1 MILFLISQSS
11 GQGNPLMGLLP
22 LILIFVVF
30 YFLLILPQQRKQKQ
44 HRKLLTEL
52 QKGDRVVTS
61 SGIRGTIANVKDD
74 TITLLIADGVKI
86 ELEKGHIVNKIN
98 PSASQK

>member
-1 MILFLISQSS
+1 MIHFLISQSS
-11 GQGNPLMGLLP
+11 GQGNPIMGLLP
-22 LILIFVVF
+22 LVLIFVVF
-30 YFLLILPQQRKQKQ
+30 YFLLILPQQRKQKK
-44 HRKLLTEL
+44 HRQLLTEL

-86 ELEKGHIVNKIN
+86 ELEKGHVVNKII
-98 PSASQK
+98 PGGSQK

>member
-1 MILFLISQSS
+1 MIFFLIGQSS
-11 GQGNPLMGLLP
+11 GQSNPIMGLLP

-44 HRKLLTEL
+44 HRKLISEL
-52 QKGDRVVTS
+52 QKGDRVTTS

-74 TITLLIADGVKI
+74 TITLLIADGVKV
-86 ELEKGHIVNKIN
+86 ELEKGHIVNKLN
-98 PSASQK
+98 PSGS

>member
-11 GQGNPLMGLLP
+11 GQSNPIMGLLP

-44 HRKLLTEL
+44 HRKLLSEL
-52 QKGDRVVTS
+52 HKGDRVTTS

-74 TITLLIADGVKI
+74 TVTLLIADGVKI
-86 ELEKGHIVNKIN
+86 ELEKGHIVNKLN
-98 PSASQK
+98 PSSS

>member
-1 MILFLISQSS
+1 MIHFLISQSS
-11 GQGNPLMGLLP
+11 GQGNPIMGLLP

-44 HRKLLTEL
+44 HRKLLSEL

-61 SGIRGTIANVKDD
+61 SGIRGTIANVKDE
-74 TITLLIADGVKI
+74 TITLLIADGVKV
-86 ELEKGHIVNKIN
+86 ELEKGHIVNRLT
-98 PSASQK
+98 PSGS

>member
-11 GQGNPLMGLLP
+11 GQSNPIMGLLP

-44 HRKLLTEL
+44 HRKLLSEL

-61 SGIRGTIANVKDD
+61 SGIRGTIAGVKDD
-74 TITLLIADGVKI
+74 TISLVIADGVKI
-86 ELEKGHIVNKIN
+86 ELEKGHIVNKVT
-98 PSASQK
+98 PSGS

>member
-1 MILFLISQSS
+1 MILFLIGQSS
-11 GQGNPLMGLLP
+11 GQSNPIMGLLP

-44 HRKLLTEL
+44 HRKLVSEL
-52 QKGDRVVTS
+52 QKGDRVTTS

-86 ELEKGHIVNKIN
+86 ELEKGHIVNKLN
-98 PSASQK
+98 PSGS

>member
-1 MILFLISQSS
+1 MILFLIGQSS
-11 GQGNPLMGLLP
+11 GQGNPIMSLLP

-44 HRKLLTEL
+44 HRQLLSQL

-61 SGIRGTIANVKDD
+61 SGIRGTIAGVKDD
-74 TITLLIADGVKI
+74 TISLLIADGVKI
-86 ELEKGHIVNKIN
+86 ELEKGHIVNKII
-98 PSASQK
+98 SSSS

>member
-1 MILFLISQSS
+1 MIFFLFSQSS
-11 GQGNPLMGLLP
+11 GQSNPIMGLLP

-44 HRKLLTEL
+44 HRKLIAEL
-52 QKGDRVVTS
+52 NKGDRVVTS

-74 TITLLIADGVKI
+74 TVTLLIADGVKI
-86 ELEKGHIVNKIN
+86 ELEKGHIVNKLK
-98 PSASQK
+98 PSGS

>member
-1 MILFLISQSS
+1 MIFLLI
-11 GQGNPLMGLLP
+11 GQGQGQSNPIMGLLP
-22 LILIFVVF
+22 LVLIFVVF

-44 HRKLLTEL
+44 HRKLISEL
-52 QKGDRVVTS
+52 QKGDRVTTS

-86 ELEKGHIVNKIN
+86 ELEKGHIVNKLN
-98 PSASQK
+98 PSGS

>member
-1 MILFLISQSS
+1 MILLLFGQAQGQS
-11 GQGNPLMGLLP
+11 NPIMGLLP

-44 HRKLLTEL
+44 HRKLVSEL
-52 QKGDRVVTS
+52 QKGDRVTTS

-86 ELEKGHIVNKIN
+86 ELEKGHIVNKLN
-98 PSASQK
+98 TSGS

>member
-1 MILFLISQSS
+1 MILLLFGQAQGQS
-11 GQGNPLMGLLP
+11 NPIMGLLP

-44 HRKLLTEL
+44 HRKLISEL
-52 QKGDRVVTS
+52 QKGDRVTTS

-86 ELEKGHIVNKIN
+86 ELEKGHIVNKLN
-98 PSASQK
+98 TSGS

>member
-1 MILFLISQSS
+1 MILLLFGQAQ
-11 GQGNPLMGLLP
+11 GQGNPIMGLLP

-30 YFLLILPQQRKQKQ
+30 YFLLILPQQRKQKK
-44 HRKLLTEL
+44 HRKLISEL
-52 QKGDRVVTS
+52 QKGDRVTTS

-86 ELEKGHIVNKIN
+86 ELEKGHIVNKLN
-98 PSASQK
+98 TSGS

>member
-1 MILFLISQSS
+1 
-11 GQGNPLMGLLP
+11 MGLLP

-30 YFLLILPQQRKQKQ
+30 YFLLILPQQRKQKKHQ
-44 HRKLLTEL
+44 QLVADL

-61 SGIRGTIANVKDD
+61 SGIHGTIVNVKDH

-86 ELEKGHIVNKIN
+86 ELEKGHVTNIMK
-98 PSASQK
+98 PSGS

>member
-1 MILFLISQSS
+1 MILFLIGQSS
-11 GQGNPLMGLLP
+11 GQGNPIMGLLP

-86 ELEKGHIVNKIN
+86 ELEKGHIVNKLT
-98 PSASQK
+98 PGSSQK

>member
-1 MILFLISQSS
+1 MILFLIGQST
-11 GQGNPLMGLLP
+11 GQGNPIMSLLP

-44 HRKLLTEL
+44 HRALLSQL

-61 SGIRGTIANVKDD
+61 SGIRGTIAGVKDD
-74 TITLLIADGVKI
+74 TISLLIADGVKI
-86 ELEKGHIVNKIN
+86 ELEKGHIVNKIV
-98 PSASQK
+98 SGSS

>member
-1 MILFLISQSS
+1 MIFLLIGQSQ
-11 GQGNPLMGLLP
+11 GQGNPIMGLLP

-44 HRKLLTEL
+44 HRKLVSEL
-52 QKGDRVVTS
+52 QKGDRVTTS

-74 TITLLIADGVKI
+74 TITLLIADGVKV
-86 ELEKGHIVNKIN
+86 ELEKGHIINKLN
-98 PSASQK
+98 TSGS

>member
-1 MILFLISQSS
+1 MILLLFGQSQ
-11 GQGNPLMGLLP
+11 GQSNPIMGLLP

-44 HRKLLTEL
+44 HRKLVSEL
-52 QKGDRVVTS
+52 QKGDRVTTS

-86 ELEKGHIVNKIN
+86 ELEKGHIVNKLN
-98 PSASQK
+98 TSGS

>member
-11 GQGNPLMGLLP
+11 GQSNPIMGLLP

-30 YFLLILPQQRKQKQ
+30 YFLLIMPQQRKQKQ
-44 HRKLLTEL
+44 HRKLLSEL
-52 QKGDRVVTS
+52 QKGDRVTTS

-74 TITLLIADGVKI
+74 TVTLLIADGVKI
-86 ELEKGHIVNKIN
+86 ELEKGHIANKLN
-98 PSASQK
+98 PGGS